1 MSYRKSNVTGRTWS
15 TPFNTP
21 FFIQWG
27 EWSIK
32 VPMDH
37 LREEYNAWEELQRD
51 RMSSLPSPPLEGT
64 HLVHSI
70 LAVEQEATQ
79 TEREAHGGDPFS
91 SCGSIAFDWAEDV
104 EQEFF
109 SANSINNLHGES
121 DANLVDSP
129 IVDQG
134 IPGGAVVAGAG
145 TTSRIGSGEDEGED
159 VRGEDA
165 ATVTDTTTPTSS
177 SNVDNRVYRVI
188 KVSTTG
194 NPSSIHMVE
203 DTGPVTTDGSTA
215 AQKLSEVIQVLGGVG
230 LLKLDT
236 YATVFDTAARGC
248 ASGDPFWLND
258 PACGYQIVV

>member
-51 RMSSLPSPPLEGT
+51 RKCSLPPPRLEGT
-64 HLVHSI
+64 HLVRSI

-79 TEREAHGGDPFS
+79 TERETHGADPFS

-109 SANSINNLHGES
+109 SANSINDLHGES
-121 DANLVDSP
+121 DADF
-129 IVDQG
+129 G
-134 IPGGAVVAGAG
+134 IPGGVVVAGAG
-145 TTSRIGSGEDEGED
+145 TTSRIGSVEDERED
-159 VRGEDA
+159 IRGEDA
-165 ATVTDTTTPTSS
+165 ATIADTTTPTSS

-203 DTGPVTTDGSTA
+203 DTGVVTTDDSTA
-215 AQKLSEVIQVLGGVG
+215 AQKLSEVIQFLAGVG
-230 LLKLDT
+230 RLKLDT